1 MLNYCEIDCNNNV
14 INKKKSR
21 SNIISLIINDQFIN
35 MYVCICLLLYLQKN
49 YEKIVFV

>member
-35 MYVCICLLLYLQKN
+35 MYVFM
-49 YEKIVFV
+49 FVIIFTKKL